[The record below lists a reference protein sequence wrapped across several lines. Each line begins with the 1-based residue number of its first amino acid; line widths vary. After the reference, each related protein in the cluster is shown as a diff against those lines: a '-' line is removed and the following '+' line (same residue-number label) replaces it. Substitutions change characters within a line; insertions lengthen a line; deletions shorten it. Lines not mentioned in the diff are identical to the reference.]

1 MRASTVATL
10 RCVVALWFVVAQ
22 AAAQTPSANRAST
35 RGTPARPRWTLER
48 TPWGDP
54 DLQAVWSG
62 DAATG
67 IPIQRPPQLGTKAE
81 LTDAEF
87 AEKREQDARA
97 RKRGEDAIGT
107 MRIDSAWLDRSFRQ
121 TSLVVD
127 PPDGRIPPLL
137 PGAEARRT
145 PVGTYGNGPF
155 DSPQDFTLYDRC
167 VTLGVVGTMVPRVYG
182 NGFRIVQAP
191 GNVAIM
197 AEMIHEARVIPLDG
211 RPHIGEGVRTY
222 LGDSRGR
229 WEGDTLVIETTNLNG
244 KIPAN
249 FNGRTAADRTWVL
262 PTSALKI
269 VERITRVE
277 SDLLRYE
284 ATIDDPGTFTHPYTM
299 VIPLTSPPGYRMFPY
314 ECHEGNMA
322 LRQALGAERAED
334 RALEEDA
341 KRGIIRPRRA
351 VQGEL
356 TVTGQPIQ

>member
-1 MRASTVATL
+1 MRVDAVA
-10 RCVVALWFVVAQ
+10 VAHGLFALLL
-22 AAAQTPSANRAST
+22 AALPLAAQTN
-35 RGTPARPRWTLER
+35 WTVER

-62 DAATG
+62 DAAGG
-67 IPIQRPPQLGTKAE
+67 IPIQRPVQLGTKAE

-87 AEKREQDARA
+87 AEKQQRDART
-97 RKRGEDAIGT
+97 RKQGEDAVGS
-107 MRIDSAWLDRSFRQ
+107 MRIDSAWLDRTFRQ

-127 PPDGRIPPLL
+127 PPDGRIPPLV

-155 DSPQDFTLYDRC
+155 DSPADLTLYDRC

-191 GNVAIM
+191 GVVAIM

-211 RPHIGEGVRTY
+211 RPHVGAGVRTY

-229 WEGDTLVIETTNLNG
+229 WEGDTLVIETINLNG
-244 KIPAN
+244 LIPAN
-249 FNGRTAADRTWVL
+249 FNGRQAADASWVL
-262 PTSALKI
+262 PTSALRI
-269 VERITRVE
+269 VERLTRVE
-277 SDLLRYE
+277 RNLLRYE
-284 ATIDDPGTFTHPYTM
+284 ATITDPGTFTHPYTM
-299 VIPLTSPPGYRMFPY
+299 VIPLTSPPGYRMLPY

-322 LRQALGAERAED
+322 VRQALGAERAED
-334 RALEEDA
+334 RALAEDA
-341 KRGIIRPRRA
+341 KRGIVRPRRP